1 MLDSTQPGWAQ
12 CLQRAAAPPSHA
24 HPLAQYLAHA
34 LQQGQP
40 PAQAHGP
47 ALLLEAWLAGGIRHT
62 TFARAQPAH
71 WRASASSNPAGVPST
86 GSGCNNG
93 QRANGTRKSPVA
105 DLARRAHLSPS
116 QFTARCRDELGL
128 GAIEW
133 LRQQRLAH
141 ARLLRASGMPVAAV
155 ASATGYRSP
164 SALTAALRRDRAGRA
179 GRRKPSDP
187 KARLSAPATAATTIA
202 ARRCSGAARRWS
214 ALQNAYSRRML
225 PLPCKPISTP
235 WAPSP
240 CGLLASLGVSLTH
253 IPPFLLTGITL
264 IIGSVPA
271 WPFVLRD
278 PSRWRIPMRT
288 LALGVYGL
296 FAYHFL
302 LFIALRHAP
311 PVEANLVNYLWPL
324 FIVVLAPVVLPG
336 VALRVPHV
344 VAALL
349 GFGGAAIAIVGGREL
364 SGTLAWGYI
373 PAAAAAFIWATY
385 SLMTNA
391 SRPSPPPR
399 LACSASFRRLVAAVP
414 CAAGA
419 QRGAAGARLGPT
431 GRAGPGPLGGA
442 FYLWDKALKLGDARH
457 IGILSYITPLASTT
471 LLIVVSG
478 RSFSWSIG
486 LATAMIISAA
496 VMGMRAR

>member
-1 MLDSTQPGWAQ
+1 M
-12 CLQRAAAPPSHA
+12 
-24 HPLAQYLAHA
+24 
-34 LQQGQP
+34 
-40 PAQAHGP
+40 QANLY
-47 ALLLEAWLAGGIRHT
+47 A
-62 TFARAQPAH
+62 
-71 WRASASSNPAGVPST
+71 
-86 GSGCNNG
+86 
-93 QRANGTRKSPVA
+93 
-105 DLARRAHLSPS
+105 
-116 QFTARCRDELGL
+116 L
-128 GAIEW
+128 GAIALW
-133 LRQQRLAH
+133 
-141 ARLLRASGMPVAAV
+141 AS
-155 ASATGYRSP
+155 
-164 SALTAALRRDRAGRA
+164 
-179 GRRKPSDP
+179 
-187 KARLSAPATAATTIA
+187 
-202 ARRCSGAARRWS
+202 
-214 ALQNAYSRRML
+214 
-225 PLPCKPISTP
+225 
-235 WAPSP
+235 
-240 CGLLASLGVSLTH
+240 LASLGVSLTH

-278 PSRWRIPMRT
+278 PSQWRIPMRT

-385 SLMTNA
+385 SLMTKRVTA
-391 SRPSPPPR
+391 FPTTAIGLFGLVSGALSLLCHVLLEPSVT
-399 LACSASFRRLVAAVP
+399 L
-414 CAAGA
+414 
-419 QRGAAGARLGPT
+419 QARDWSLLTVLGL
-431 GRAGPGPLGGA
+431 GPLGGA

>member
-1 MLDSTQPGWAQ
+1 MSSSP
-12 CLQRAAAPPSHA
+12 LQ
-24 HPLAQYLAHA
+24 
-34 LQQGQP
+34 
-40 PAQAHGP
+40 
-47 ALLLEAWLAGGIRHT
+47 
-62 TFARAQPAH
+62 
-71 WRASASSNPAGVPST
+71 
-86 GSGCNNG
+86 
-93 QRANGTRKSPVA
+93 ANLYA
-105 DLARRAHLSPS
+105 
-116 QFTARCRDELGL
+116 L
-128 GAIEW
+128 GAIALW
-133 LRQQRLAH
+133 
-141 ARLLRASGMPVAAV
+141 AS
-155 ASATGYRSP
+155 
-164 SALTAALRRDRAGRA
+164 
-179 GRRKPSDP
+179 
-187 KARLSAPATAATTIA
+187 
-202 ARRCSGAARRWS
+202 
-214 ALQNAYSRRML
+214 
-225 PLPCKPISTP
+225 
-235 WAPSP
+235 
-240 CGLLASLGVSLTH
+240 LASLGVSLTH

-278 PSRWRIPMRT
+278 PSQWRIPMRT

-344 VAALL
+344 MAALL

-385 SLMTNA
+385 SLMTKRVTA
-391 SRPSPPPR
+391 FPTTAIGLFGLVSGALSLLCHVLLEPSVTLQAR
-399 LACSASFRRLVAAVP
+399 DWSLLAV
-414 CAAGA
+414 
-419 QRGAAGARLGPT
+419 LGL
-431 GRAGPGPLGGA
+431 GPLGGA